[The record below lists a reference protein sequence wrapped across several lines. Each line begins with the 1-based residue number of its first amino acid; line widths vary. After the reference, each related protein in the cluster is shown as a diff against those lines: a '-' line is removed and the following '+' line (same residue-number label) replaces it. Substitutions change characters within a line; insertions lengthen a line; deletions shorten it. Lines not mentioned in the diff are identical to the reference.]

1 MSRWRGEVMGL
12 ELEAERLVRSGESRA
27 EVSRRLGVHP
37 QTLATWAL
45 RGRWR
50 KKDLELERAE
60 DIRRET
66 ILTIRA
72 GNATMDDQNV
82 KRAKLATT
90 MQEAVRLLAAGDA
103 ASLAKLEAM
112 IGGGEP
118 VKLLAAPEKVSLGPD
133 PTMGSWRSVGAW
145 DTESEPE
152 PSLTEDGEAWTP
164 EVQKKADA
172 TKRARM
178 IRRGKMAATPAPG
191 REKD

>member
-72 GNATMDDQNV
+72 GNATVNDQNA
-82 KRAKLATT
+82 KRAKLAET
-90 MQEAVRLLAAGDA
+90 MQQAVRLLAAGDA
-103 ASLAKLEAM
+103 ASLAKLETM
-112 IGGGEP
+112 IARAEP
-118 VKLLAAPEKVSLGPD
+118 VKLLAGPEKVLLGPD
-133 PTMGSWRSVGAW
+133 PVMGDWKGVGTW

-152 PSLTEDGEAWTP
+152 PEMTEDDEAWSP
-164 EVQKKADA
+164 QVQKRLDGE
-172 TKRARM
+172 KREKM
-178 IRRGKMAATPAPG
+178 IRRGKRAATPAPG
-191 REKD
+191 RKKD